1 MKTQTMTNLIAR
13 CTAVTGSANAGNVL
27 MRIAYWMP
35 KARREFGGHLWIAK
49 SALDWCAETG
59 LSFGKYRRAMD
70 LLKSPSLGLVEVER
84 HKFGGQTIT
93 HVRLT
98 AAGRRVVGQ
107 QLADTVQCEMQP
119 GVQDT
124 VQAGVQGTMHAS
136 VQCPDKGDSFTEILH
151 GGTTGV
157 LTHANGK
164 AEQKKQIP
172 GEDLD
177 LKIQGIS
184 EGQFSPGILQESFP
198 ENQKSDSENPKEGN
212 TDVQPRQPGSVKDVQ
227 QKMTKKLHQPNK
239 VSGLE
244 AVWKQTLA
252 EVTGGFVVGLTIKQ
266 KGQLKNF
273 MQACPEG
280 SAAAVLETVLRN
292 WVEFALEAEADA
304 GVKSSPDAPDVGF
317 LLKHVGTAVN
327 LHLEATGPKPDLGG
341 KPAPVSG
348 VSGSSAPPV
357 KLIAQTP
364 AKPAAEPG
372 SPEEPDDDPES
383 ENYQPASKA
392 EVMAMLGIETPPDE
406 TPAGQKGGG
415 DADEKL

>member
-1 MKTQTMTNLIAR
+1 
-13 CTAVTGSANAGNVL
+13 
-27 MRIAYWMP
+27 MP

-98 AAGRRVVGQ
+98 AAGRKVVGQ
-107 QLADTVQCEMQP
+107 ELADTVQCEMQP

-124 VQAGVQGTMHAS
+124 MQAGVQTTMHAS

-151 GGTTGV
+151 GATTGV
-157 LTHANGK
+157 LAHANGQ

-172 GEDLD
+172 GENLNF
-177 LKIQGIS
+177 KIEGFS
-184 EGQFSPGILQESFP
+184 EEQSSPGILQESFP
-198 ENQKSDSENPKEGN
+198 ENQKSDSEKPKEGN

-227 QKMTKKLHQPNK
+227 QKMTEKLHQPLK

-252 EVTGGFVVGLTIKQ
+252 EVTGGFVVGLTLKQ

-280 SAAAVLETVLRN
+280 SAAAVLETVLRD
-292 WVEFALEAEADA
+292 WVMFALEAEADA

-327 LHLEATGPKPDLGG
+327 LHLEATKPKGKLGG
-341 KPAPVSG
+341 KPA
-348 VSGSSAPPV
+348 SGSSAPPV

-364 AKPAAEPG
+364 ATPAATPASTPEPG
-372 SPEEPDDDPES
+372 SPDEPGGIDDPES

-406 TPAGQKGGG
+406 TPAGQKGGS